1 MRVELDPSFS
11 GESGM
16 LKVWN
21 ETSGAVQVTADGH
34 LLDGKTSAWVTEND
48 VLLELAEIGQVVII
62 SGFDSTS
69 TTPVATPK
77 KSGKKPKTVEEPSEP
92 SDTDSAPVAHDE
104 PSSEPTTETVV
115 SEEPKAN

>member
-1 MRVELDPSFS
+1 MKVELDPSFN

-34 LLDGKTSAWVTEND
+34 LLNGKTSAWVTEND
-48 VLLELAEIGQVVII
+48 VLLELVEIGQVVIL
-62 SGFDSTS
+62 SGVDSPA
-69 TTPVATPK
+69 PVATPK

-92 SDTDSAPVAHDE
+92 SGTDSAPVAHDE